1 MEVTEENTEENSE
14 ETKATLGEK
23 EDAPDAGNPK
33 VKIIKRYQNRKLYD
47 TERSCYVTLNE
58 IADLIKNGEDVKV
71 VDNRTKRDLTSLT
84 LAQIIFEEE
93 KKRKKFLPLDLLRNI
108 IQSSSGSFVD
118 FWKKSI
124 TTGVESIGQAHG
136 DLEGFFQKLIAR
148 GAMSKEEGQHLVQG
162 VLSFSARTLDDFQ
175 KRLDD
180 AVKETVGRI
189 FPGRNVREEFTQ
201 LHRKLD
207 ALEKKIQDLEKSG

>member
-1 MEVTEENTEENSE
+1 MEVTEENKDSVD
-14 ETKATLGEK
+14 AK
-23 EDAPDAGNPK
+23 EDAKDASETRAK
-33 VKIIKRYQNRKLYD
+33 VIKRYQNRKLYD

-71 VDNRTKRDLTSLT
+71 IDNRTKRDLTSLT

-124 TTGVESIGQAHG
+124 TNGVESIGQAQG

-162 VLSFSARTLDDFQ
+162 VLNYSARTLDDFQ
-175 KRLDD
+175 KRLDE

-207 ALEKKIQDLEKSG
+207 ALEKKIQDLEKP

>member
-1 MEVTEENTEENSE
+1 MEVTEEN
-14 ETKATLGEK
+14 KDTLDPK
-23 EDAPDAGNPK
+23 EDSKNPSESRAK
-33 VKIIKRYQNRKLYD
+33 VIKRYQNRKLYD

-71 VDNRTKRDLTSLT
+71 IDNRTKRDLTSLT

-124 TTGVESIGQAHG
+124 TNGVESIGQAHG

-148 GAMSKEEGQHLVQG
+148 GAMSTEEGQHLVQG
-162 VLSFSARTLDDFQ
+162 VLNYSARTLDDFQ
-175 KRLDD
+175 KRLDE
-180 AVKETVGRI
+180 AVKETIGRI

-207 ALEKKIQDLEKSG
+207 ALEKKIQDLEK